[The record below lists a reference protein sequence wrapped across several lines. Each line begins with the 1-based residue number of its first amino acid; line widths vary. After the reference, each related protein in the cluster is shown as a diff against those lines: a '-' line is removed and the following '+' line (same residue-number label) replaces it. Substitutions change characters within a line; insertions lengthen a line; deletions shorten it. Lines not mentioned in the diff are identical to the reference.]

1 MSNVVPLLG
10 RLALQTKLISAEQ
23 LDRALA
29 SSDRDNLR
37 LGEILVQQG
46 SITKAQL
53 DALVTKQADLIARHR
68 AKQSAAQGGGSRA
81 TNAGAP
87 PVSARAA
94 RVHIPPPPV
103 QPVMRTPEPV
113 VAPAPQPAAT
123 PTSEPVVAAAPEA
136 VVTPAP
142 EPAVAPAPEP
152 AVAPAPQ
159 PAAAPAPTQ
168 QAPPSVQV
176 VESYAPPLAEPSEA
190 DAERLTSILRD
201 AVAKGASDIHL
212 HSGANLKFRIRGELQ
227 EQGGALLV
235 ADEMERVLASALPA
249 PDRAVL
255 SARGELD
262 FCYKL
267 EGVGRFRANFYRQQR
282 GYDGV
287 FRYIA
292 PKPPTLAELGLP
304 ESLAKHTHYH
314 QGMVLVTGPAGCGKS
329 STLAALVNLINEERD
344 EHILTIEDPIEYVHT
359 SKGCLVNQRAVK
371 RHTESFG
378 RALRAALREDPDII
392 VIGELRDYETISLAL
407 TAAETGHFVL
417 GTLHTSSTIRTVNR
431 LVGVFPS
438 DQQGQVRNM
447 LSESLRAVISQRLI
461 PRANGEGRVPAI
473 ETLVITRAVGNLIR
487 DNKTFQIH
495 SVLQTGAS
503 QGMGLLDHSIR
514 ELVQSGEVERE
525 EGLRHCLDPKAIGA

>member
-1 MSNVVPLLG
+1 MSNPVPLFG
-10 RLALQTKLISAEQ
+10 RLALQTKIINAEQ
-23 LDRALA
+23 LKQALA
-29 SSDRDNLR
+29 FAGRANMR
-37 LGEILVQQG
+37 LGEALVQQG
-46 SITKAQL
+46 SITSAQL
-53 DALVTKQADLIARHR
+53 ESLVRKQAELVARHR
-68 AKQSAAQGGGSRA
+68 AKQSAAQGGDSGSPK
-81 TNAGAP
+81 AGAP
-87 PVSARAA
+87 AESA
-94 RVHIPPPPV
+94 
-103 QPVMRTPEPV
+103 MRPREPS
-113 VAPAPQPAAT
+113 AAT
-123 PTSEPVVAAAPEA
+123 EPG
-136 VVTPAP
+136 
-142 EPAVAPAPEP
+142 PAVAPAPL
-152 AVAPAPQ
+152 PQ
-159 PAAAPAPTQ
+159 TQ
-168 QAPPSVQV
+168 PSVQAA
-176 VESYAPPLAEPSEA
+176 ESYASSLAEPSEA
-190 DAERLTSILRD
+190 DAEKLTNILRD

-212 HSGANLKFRIRGELQ
+212 HSGALMQFRIRGELE
-227 EQGGALLV
+227 EQRGGVLDAG
-235 ADEMERVLASALPA
+235 ETERVLASALPA

-255 SARGELD
+255 SARGEID
-262 FCYKL
+262 FCYLL

-292 PKPPTLAELGLP
+292 PQPPTLAELGLP

-314 QGMVLVTGPAGCGKS
+314 QGMVLVTGPTGCGKS

-344 EHILTIEDPIEYVHT
+344 EHILTIEDPIEYVHP
-359 SKGCLVNQRAVK
+359 SKGCLVNQRAVN

-417 GTLHTSSTIRTVNR
+417 GTLHTNSTIRTVNR
-431 LVGVFPS
+431 LVGVFPP

-447 LSESLRAVISQRLI
+447 ISESLRAVISQRLI

-473 ETLVITRAVGNLIR
+473 ETLVVTRAVGNLIR

-514 ELVQSGEVERE
+514 SLVQSREVKRE
-525 EGLRHCLDPKAIGA
+525 DGLRHCLDPKAIGA